1 MNSERMSWL
10 LSRLENY
17 ALTEQIVD
25 ITLGSEKPKINVKIS
40 PKFSYAL
47 MYGAWIKGLKPLLQ
61 KLELSDGTH
70 INAADICTIN
80 PMPSEGFTQEELSSV
95 DINEGNQIIPDT
107 GKTMK
112 EIIRETYK
120 CENEQE
126 TEYYLRRFLAS

>member
-1 MNSERMSWL
+1 MDSERISWL
-10 LSRLENY
+10 LSRLEHY

-25 ITLGSEKPKINVKIS
+25 ITLRSSKPKINIKIN

-47 MYGAWIKGLKPLLQ
+47 MHGAWTKGLKPLLDR
-61 KLELSDGTH
+61 LELSDGTH
-70 INAADICTIN
+70 INAADIWTIN

-95 DINEGNQIIPDT
+95 DINEGNQIISNM

-112 EIIRETYK
+112 EIIAETYK

-126 TEYYLRRFLAS
+126 TEYYLRRFIAS

>member
-1 MNSERMSWL
+1 MDSERISWL

-17 ALTEQIVD
+17 ALTEQTVD
-25 ITLGSEKPKINVKIS
+25 ITLGSGKPKINVKIS

-47 MYGAWIKGLKPLLQ
+47 MYGAWTKGLKPLLE

-70 INAADICTIN
+70 INAADIWTIN

-95 DINEGNQIIPDT
+95 DINEGNQIVPNT
-107 GKTMK
+107 GRTMR
-112 EIIRETYK
+112 ELIAETYK
-120 CENEQE
+120 CENEKE